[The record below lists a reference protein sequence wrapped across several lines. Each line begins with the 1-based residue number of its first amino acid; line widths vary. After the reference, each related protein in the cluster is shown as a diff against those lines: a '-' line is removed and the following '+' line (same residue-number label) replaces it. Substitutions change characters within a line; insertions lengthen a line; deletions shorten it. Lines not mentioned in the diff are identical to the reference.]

1 MAQPVQRVALAQP
14 ARQQVL
20 LARVVQP
27 EPEQQPLLPQPELV
41 QPPLMASTQ
50 KSRPLVVCQ

>member
-1 MAQPVQRVALAQP
+1 MAQPVQRVAL

-41 QPPLMASTQ
+41 QPPLMASNR

>member
-1 MAQPVQRVALAQP
+1 MVQRVALAQP

-41 QPPLMASTQ
+41 QPPLMASNR

>member
-20 LARVVQP
+20 LAQVVQP

-41 QPPLMASTQ
+41 QPPLMASNR
-50 KSRPLVVCQ
+50 KSRPLVVYQ